1 MKLKEYANIVD
12 IEDLTEE
19 VEANIYTTK
28 TGFKYF
34 VHASK
39 QFWHFGHCAISHYR
53 TGRHLIT
60 VKKNVSNVRKEDIQQ
75 ALDTLFK
82 EHGGEKGIEKI
93 AKKYRT
99 VNYE

>member
-75 ALDTLFK
+75 ALDALFK
-82 EHGGEKGIEKI
+82 EHGGEKEIEKV